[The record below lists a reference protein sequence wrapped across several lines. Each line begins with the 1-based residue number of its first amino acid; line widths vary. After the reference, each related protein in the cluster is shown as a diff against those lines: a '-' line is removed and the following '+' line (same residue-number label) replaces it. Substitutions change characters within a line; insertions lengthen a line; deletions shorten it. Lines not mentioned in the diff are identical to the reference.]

1 MGAAAANGDADLL
14 GEVLDCLKCLGQAD
28 GATAAA
34 YRKLFEF
41 AASSLG
47 RGAATATDA
56 AQKAASSEAAAT
68 DGRTVA

>member
-1 MGAAAANGDADLL
+1 MPAGDEGEALL
-14 GEVLDCLKCLGQAD
+14 AKLD

-47 RGAATATDA
+47 RGAATAATPPEA
-56 AQKAASSEAAAT
+56 AASEAAAT
-68 DGRTVA
+68 DARHPLSARSRL